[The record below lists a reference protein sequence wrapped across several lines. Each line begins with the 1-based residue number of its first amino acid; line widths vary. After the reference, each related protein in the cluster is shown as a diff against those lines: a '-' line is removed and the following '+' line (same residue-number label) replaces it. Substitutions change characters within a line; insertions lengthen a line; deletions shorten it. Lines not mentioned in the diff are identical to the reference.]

1 LFAVRKTKALRRAT
15 GPVQLEERVV
25 MRGVMRGCLV
35 VAAIVVLL
43 PTAALAQE
51 GQIAGT
57 VRDTSG
63 GVMPGVTVEAT
74 SPALIEKVRTAVSD
88 NSGQYR
94 LTNLP
99 VGTYTVTFTLSGFAP
114 QNFEQVVLTSGFTA
128 PVNATMTVGGLAESV
143 TVTGTTPTVDV
154 QNARQA
160 VTFDG
165 DEIRELPTARN
176 VNSLLTL
183 TPGISSNYRSG
194 QGFGEP
200 GICVGG
206 IGVFCNP
213 GLNGFNVGDNDATL
227 GGGDRTTNLQQ
238 GRVLVDGVS
247 VNGGAV
253 LPLGGLTN
261 GYTADIAAAQEV
273 NIQLS
278 GGLGESETGGAAI
291 NIIPRTG
298 GNRFAGNWNTTYT
311 RDSWF
316 DRNVAGFREGCDTV
330 PRGVCVAVPTQPV
343 LYEYDYGGAF
353 GGPIKRDMLWFYAQG
368 RDQAIQKVPGGGTFW
383 PNLHE
388 GKAGFNYQ
396 PDRSQEPVEYQNK
409 WRNFSTRFTY
419 QATQQNKFNVYWD
432 EQDFCQDPCLGVVSV
447 FTSPES
453 WWSVAIKPNRLQQVT
468 WTNPLTSRILL
479 EAGLTVKVEH
489 YDTTLHREYRNP
501 IEIPRVDEVGD
512 TAGGDSVAPRVNQS
526 AGNPGFNL
534 TSGSLASGIA
544 GGGAEARDNDS
555 YRTRAS
561 MSYVTGTHHAKVGWD
576 GGYYMQNQTNQM
588 NEPRLFY
595 RYQKPNTTC
604 VTQPLDTFP
613 CGNTSLQFP
622 EDPFNLTLRPVP
634 LNVQFYTGQG
644 TVRDRVW
651 YGAFYLQDQL
661 TFQRFTLSGA
671 VRYDHAESR
680 YLETCIGGANE
691 PYMPV
696 QADGTKQY
704 CTPDTDGVNFN
715 DITPRWGAVWDVFGT
730 GRTSVKWNMGRYNNQ
745 AAITG
750 IYSAANPARRT
761 ANALQRAWNDLDG
774 DRIVDCDLMN
784 FTNNGE
790 CGAFNGGG
798 TTDTARYGK
807 DPLAL
812 DRAGNPIGLDTV
824 HCGRTEEGIFPQVQA
839 YCNEYGESLVNGWGK
854 RRYEWQLGIGV
865 QHEILPRL
873 SGEVTYNRRL
883 YRNLTTTDQLGLGCD
898 RYLGAAP
905 QDQCVE
911 GMLNYVNPTYDF
923 YSVRAPTDPN
933 LPGGGGYIVTGLN
946 DQRVAVPPACL
957 SGTTPIVCNAVTI
970 NPALNYY
977 WHGVDTNF
985 VWRGPFG
992 IRVNGGTNTG
1002 RTARETCEAMSDAPN
1017 VRGREGR
1024 EHEGGCKSPTIWTTR
1039 INGSAAYNIPW
1050 ADVLVSTVFQSVPG
1064 ASLGATFTY
1073 NKNDIIWNPASASR
1087 ATEPCTGA
1095 AATLGTGC
1103 LGTARNVGTANG
1115 VQLMLPNELLGE
1127 RTTIFD
1133 IKFAKNIRFQDKRV
1147 TVGVDIYNMFNSDAI
1162 NSYNATLTGSFVN
1175 GVWVEAV
1182 DNPATPGNEG
1192 NQFMDPTGLVS
1203 PRFVRASVQFTF

>member
-1 LFAVRKTKALRRAT
+1 MRLLAVA
-15 GPVQLEERVV
+15 
-25 MRGVMRGCLV
+25 
-35 VAAIVVLL
+35 AAIVLL
-43 PTAALAQE
+43 PAAALAQE

-63 GVMPGVTVEAT
+63 GVIPGVTVEAT
-74 SPALIEKVRTAVSD
+74 SPALIEKVRSTVSD

-99 VGTYTVTFTLSGFAP
+99 VGTYTVTFTLGGFAP
-114 QNFEQVVLTSGFTA
+114 QKFEEVVLTSGFTA

-154 QNARQA
+154 QNARQS
-160 VTFDG
+160 VTFEG
-165 DEIRELPTARN
+165 DQIRELPTARN

-213 GLNGFNVGDNDATL
+213 GLNGFNVGDNDATIA
-227 GGGDRTTNLQQ
+227 GGERTTNLQQ
-238 GRVLVDGVS
+238 GRVLVDGVA

-316 DRNVAGFREGCDTV
+316 DRNVSGFREGCDTV
-330 PRGVCVAVPTQPV
+330 PRGVCIAVPTQPV
-343 LYEYDYGGAF
+343 LFEYDYGGAF
-353 GGPIKRDMLWFYAQG
+353 GGPIRRDRLWFYAQG
-368 RDQAIQKVPGGGTFW
+368 RDQGIQKVPGGGTFW

-388 GKAGFNYQ
+388 GKWGFNYQ
-396 PDRSQEPVEYQNK
+396 PDRSQDPVEY
-409 WRNFSTRFTY
+409 RNIWKNISGRFTY
-419 QATQQNKFNVYWD
+419 QATQRNKFNFYWD

-453 WWSVAIKPNRLQQVT
+453 WWSVAIKPNRLQSVT

-479 EAGLTVKVEH
+479 EAGLTVKMEK
-489 YDTTLHREYRNP
+489 YDTTLHREFRNP
-501 IEIPRVDEVGD
+501 VEIPRVDEVGD
-512 TAGGDSVAPRVNQS
+512 TAGMDSVAPRVNQS

-534 TSGSLASGIA
+534 TSGSLISGIA
-544 GGGAEARDNDS
+544 GGGAETRENDS
-555 YRTRAS
+555 YRTRISA
-561 MSYVTGTHHAKVGWD
+561 SYVTGTHHAKVGWD
-576 GGYYMQNQTNQM
+576 GGYYRQDQTNQM
-588 NEPRLFY
+588 NDPRLFY
-595 RYQKPNTTC
+595 RYQKPATTC
-604 VTQPLDTFP
+604 VAQPLNTFP
-613 CGNTSLQFP
+613 CGNTSLQYP
-622 EDPFNLTLRPVP
+622 EDPFNLALRPVP

-651 YGAFYLQDQL
+651 YGAIYLQDQW
-661 TFQRFTLSGA
+661 TYQRFTLSGA
-671 VRYDHAESR
+671 LRYDHAESR

-691 PYMPV
+691 PFMPV

-704 CTPDTDGVNFN
+704 CTPDTDGVSFN

-761 ANALQRAWNDLDG
+761 ANSLQRAWNDIDG
-774 DRIVDCDLMN
+774 DRMVDCDLMN
-784 FTNNGE
+784 FANNGE
-790 CGAFNGGG
+790 CGAFTAGQ
-798 TTDTARYGK
+798 DTARYGK
-807 DPLAL
+807 DPLVL
-812 DRAGNPIGLDTV
+812 DRGGNPIGLDTV
-824 HCGRTEEGIFPQVQA
+824 HCGRTELGIFPQVQA
-839 YCNEYGESLVNGWGK
+839 YCNEFGDSLVSGWGK
-854 RRYEWQLGIGV
+854 RRYEWQIGIGV

-898 RYLGAAP
+898 RFRGTTEQRAC
-905 QDQCVE
+905 QDA
-911 GMLNYVNPTYDF
+911 MLNYSNPTYDF
-923 YSVRAPTDPN
+923 YSVRAPTSPL
-933 LPGGGGYIVTGLN
+933 LPDGGGYIVTGLS

-970 NPALNYY
+970 DESLNYY
-977 WHGVDTNF
+977 WHGIDTNF

-1002 RTARETCEAMSDAPN
+1002 RTDRETCASMNDAPN

-1039 INGSAAYNIPW
+1039 LNGSAAYNIPW

-1095 AATLGTGC
+1095 AAALGTGC
-1103 LGTARNVGTANG
+1103 LGTARNVGTATA
-1115 VQLMLPNELLGE
+1115 VQLLLPNEIRGE

-1133 IKFAKNIRFQDKRV
+1133 IKFAKNIRFYNKRA

-1182 DNPATPGNEG
+1182 DNPATPANEG
-1192 NQFMDPTGLVS
+1192 NQFMNPTGLVA
-1203 PRFVRASVQFTF
+1203 PRFVRASVQFSF